1 MILGVSRG
9 RFMSFRLLIV
19 RLMLVVCFAL
29 FLLFF
34 FRFWLPCLRLL
45 NPHVSSF
52 LIVAFGYHAF
62 RWRVTLA
69 NVIL

>member
-1 MILGVSRG
+1 MPRLLVRSFRSFLIIVGAGLILGVSRG

-34 FRFWLPCLRLL
+34 FVSGFPACVCLTPMSRL
-45 NPHVSSF
+45 S
-52 LIVAFGYHAF
+52 
-62 RWRVTLA
+62 
-69 NVIL
+69 